1 MLSHSQ
7 MKEVEKFREARSLQ
21 NNRNETVDEE
31 TQASLVNETHESCSY
46 GEDVDSGS
54 LSNLFGGMLS

>member
-1 MLSHSQ
+1 